1 MIALVLGS
9 NGQLGSALQATKPE
23 DVKLIARDLPEFDL
37 TDPDATAKLVEEAS
51 ADVII
56 NAAAYTAVDKA
67 ETEQAAAFQ
76 ANVAGVGIAA
86 NAAGRHGARFIHIS
100 TDYVFDGTK
109 GYPYRPDDQT
119 SPLGV
124 YGRTK
129 LDGEKAALA
138 ACDNCLIVR
147 TAWLYG
153 DQGAN
158 FVKTMLR
165 LMASHPQVRVVSDQI
180 GTPTYSRSLAE
191 ALWMLARNDRRGV
204 LHYTDSGVAS
214 WYDFACA
221 IQEEALR
228 LGLLKEA
235 VPVLPIST
243 AEFPTPARRPS
254 FGILDKSETWAI
266 LGKPAVH
273 WRTNLRAM
281 LERMTHA

>member
-9 NGQLGSALQATKPE
+9 NGQLGSALQATKPD

-76 ANVAGVGIAA
+76 ANVAGVGIVA
-86 NAAGRHGARFIHIS
+86 NAAERHGARFIHIS

-129 LDGEKAALA
+129 LDGEKKALA
-138 ACDNCLIVR
+138 ACGNCLIVR

-180 GTPTYSRSLAE
+180 GTPTYARSLAE
-191 ALWMLARNDRRGV
+191 ALWMLARSDHRGV

-228 LGLLKEA
+228 LGLLNEA

-254 FGILDKSETWAI
+254 FGILDKSETWAL
-266 LGKPAVH
+266 LGKPAAH

-281 LERMTHA
+281 LERMKNA